1 MDWKNELLK
10 LFKKEKIFN
19 RSVQIAQEKLIEL
32 SVKLYKP
39 DVLIEPEAGYINMFD
54 FYKAEEI
61 IEKGYKS
68 AEKVL
73 KEK

>member
-39 DVLIEPEAGYINMFD
+39 DVLIEQEVGYINMFD

>member
-1 MDWKNELLK
+1 MK
-10 LFKKEKIFN
+10 KIFN
-19 RSVQIAQEKLIEL
+19 QSVQITQEKLIEL
-32 SVKLYKP
+32 SVELYKP
-39 DVLIEPEAGYINMFD
+39 DVLIEPEVRNFNMFD

-61 IEKGYKS
+61 IVKGYDA